1 MNLKSNMFKESITAV
16 DKEFL
21 NHLFP
26 FHFTINDQ
34 MVVETIGPSLFKLIG
49 NRVHLPFTALFS
61 FKRPEISVKHF
72 CELADFTG
80 KLVILTSN
88 TDQKF
93 LLRGELIYVEK
104 SSTILFCGSPWFA
117 NTEEL
122 IESKL
127 EINDFSIQDPMID
140 MLYLIQSKEIDY
152 ADLQALLKRTKQQ
165 KEELQNANA
174 NLQKHAKI
182 LANSNAELGRFAY
195 AASHDLQEPL
205 RMITSF
211 LNLLEKKYQDT
222 VDESGKRYIEFAVN
236 GANRMRNMIVDLLE
250 YSRAGRINGIMENVD
265 INTLVE
271 EIIEENKSLID
282 NKKVEIEYVN
292 LPTLKNYR
300 NPITQ
305 VFKTLIDF
313 GINNA
318 KIEVTSKIK
327 ITCENKNNFW
337 VFCIKDNGKGLD
349 SKQLRDL
356 FLILKANPVTAD
368 TELSAYSLPIIKKII
383 ENQGGEIWVKSE
395 LGIGSEF
402 YFTIP
407 LNR

>member
-1 MNLKSNMFKESITAV
+1 MLKESITAV
-16 DKEFL
+16 NKEFL

-34 MVVETIGPSLFKLIG
+34 MVLETVGPSLFKLIG
-49 NRVHLPFTALFS
+49 NCVDLRFTDLFS
-61 FKRPEISVKHF
+61 FKRPEILVTHF
-72 CELADFTG
+72 HQLADFTG

-88 TDQKF
+88 TNKKF
-93 LLRGELIYVEK
+93 LLRGELIYVEN
-104 SSTILFCGSPWFA
+104 SSKLLFCGSPWFA
-117 NTEEL
+117 NTAEL
-122 IESKL
+122 IDSEL

-140 MLYLIQSKEIDY
+140 LLYLIQSKEIDY
-152 ADLQALLKRTKQQ
+152 ADLQSLLKRTNQQ

-182 LANSNAELGRFAY
+182 LANSNAELERFAY

-250 YSRAGRINGIMENVD
+250 YSRAGRINGILENVD

-282 NKKVEIEYVN
+282 KKRIEIEYFN

-313 GINNA
+313 GINNS

-349 SKQLRDL
+349 SKQISDI
-356 FLILKANPVTAD
+356 FLILKADPATAD

-383 ENQGGEIWVKSE
+383 ENQGGEIWIKSE
-395 LGIGSEF
+395 PGSGSEF

-407 LNR
+407 INR